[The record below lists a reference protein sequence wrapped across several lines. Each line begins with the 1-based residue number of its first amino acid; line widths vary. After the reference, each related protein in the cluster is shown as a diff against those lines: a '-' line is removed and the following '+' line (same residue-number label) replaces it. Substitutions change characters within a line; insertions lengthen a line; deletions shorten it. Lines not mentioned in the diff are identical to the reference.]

1 MLVGSLFSDHPFN
14 DGPEAVTITTMLSFH
29 QVEKQVSTCH

>member
-14 DGPEAVTITTMLSFH
+14 DDPEAVTITTMLSFH